1 MHQPTIQPSAKPWG
15 CSGGR
20 RPGSRKD
27 ARQPQE
33 VALAAWRAL
42 RRPFRRVSCRSAVVD
57 ETSSEVLRSRLLVQ
71 GVHRT
76 LKPRSSKCFRD
87 VPAANN
93 LLDNVTMGLWRCA
106 NNTTGGRL
114 VCVRQCYLE
123 QLFGDI
129 GKLLPGRRLAFA
141 NANDWLLLMPR
152 SERVVALAPFCRRP
166 PAANRH
172 RGPVGTKQS
181 PSVGCVAV
189 LSRSSERLGPPMAA
203 LRQPIAGREACLRLR
218 LDPDTGRR

>member
-27 ARQPQE
+27 ARQPQQ

-141 NANDWLLLMPR
+141 NAKVRKGRGVGPFLSASSRRKSAPWSCRDKTIAISRMRRGSQPL
-152 SERVVALAPFCRRP
+152 ERTAR
-166 PAANRH
+166 AANGRTSAAH
-172 RGPVGTKQS
+172 RGQGSMP
-181 PSVGCVAV
+181 
-189 LSRSSERLGPPMAA
+189 
-203 LRQPIAGREACLRLR
+203 
-218 LDPDTGRR
+218 